1 MGELKSPHVHVWKFQ
16 GGQEQGGVDP
26 APKRIWRS
34 LLLMFL
40 GCAATSLSGMRCVG
54 LGWGR
59 AAFGVEAEWDE
70 QAEPSI
76 GLMVP
81 CSSSTTGGP

>member
-1 MGELKSPHVHVWKFQ
+1 
-16 GGQEQGGVDP
+16 
-26 APKRIWRS
+26 
-34 LLLMFL
+34 MFL

-81 CSSSTTGGP
+81 CSISTTGGP